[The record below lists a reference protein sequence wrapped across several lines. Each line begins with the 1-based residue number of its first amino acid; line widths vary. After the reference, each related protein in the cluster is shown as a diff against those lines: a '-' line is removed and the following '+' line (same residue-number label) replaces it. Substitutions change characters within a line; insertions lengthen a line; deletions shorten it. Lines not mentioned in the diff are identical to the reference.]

1 MGAILAGAEE
11 APDASVAA
19 RPPHPENC
27 GRAVSFVRR
36 LFREVQERVIR
47 RGTDRLLDVAPFL
60 TTLFLVSVYPLLR
73 YLRRDPFP
81 AEVFRFAFIS
91 FWIGF
96 LIVNMLRAHKT
107 RQTILQNLETDW
119 LDRLRSLGA
128 PLSHYAIFM
137 PLKHEGNRHV
147 LFQTFLSV
155 ERLRYP
161 KTLVTLVPI
170 IEAEDRITLE
180 KLEEVV
186 PLFKDRIQ
194 VEPFIYPTEDLPV
207 KCKATSVT
215 TAGRWLTQRIAEG
228 SFPPGPGGVKVL
240 IIDADTI
247 LHPQDLAFRDLTHRE
262 EEAQAV
268 ARGLRGVVLQ
278 SLTTYTANYWKVPM
292 LPRLHNTGFVLYQM
306 GKMQTGG
313 DYLILGPGTSMD
325 LQAFHGVSYFEP
337 NRHNEDMQF
346 RYKVVMEGYRVA
358 PLKIPTWGQ
367 APLTTKESWG
377 QIARW
382 ARGAVDVKFVVRYQR
397 KFSGARP
404 SLFRSKTFQALRAL
418 LANAMPPLTVL
429 LPAQLIL
436 ISWIS
441 PCVKDLWPVHVF
453 LSPDVLALKLAGKSL
468 CVSPM
473 AAFNLVFQTI
483 VLTSSTLL
491 GMVVVPHTLKP
502 IIYQRSP
509 RRWRRTRKLL
519 EWTRLVFTP
528 INLHNYFLM
537 ASAQLYMQGKLA
549 LGLPIAH
556 TPVTRK

>member
-1 MGAILAGAEE
+1 M
-11 APDASVAA
+11 A
-19 RPPHPENC
+19 RPRQPEHD
-27 GRAVSFVRR
+27 GRAIFLIRR
-36 LFREVQERVIR
+36 LCRKVHEKLLQ
-47 RGTDRLLDVAPFL
+47 RGSDRLLEVAPFL
-60 TTLFLVSVYPLLR
+60 TTLLLLSVYPLLR

-81 AEVFRFAFIS
+81 AELFRFAFIS

-96 LIVNMLRAHKT
+96 LIVNMIRAHKT
-107 RQTILQNLETDW
+107 RQAILHNLETDW

-137 PLKHEGNRHV
+137 PLKNEGNRHV

-161 KTLVTLVPI
+161 KSLVTLMPLV
-170 IEAEDRITLE
+170 EAEDRITLE
-180 KLEEVV
+180 KLDEIV
-186 PLFKDRIQ
+186 PMFKGRMQ
-194 VEPFIYPTEDLPV
+194 VEPFVYRTDRVSI

-215 TAGRWLTQRIAEG
+215 TAGRWLSQRVADG
-228 SFPPGPGGVKVL
+228 SFGARAGEVKVL

-247 LHPQDLAFRDLTHRE
+247 LHPQDLGLRELTHRE
-262 EEAQAV
+262 EEARATS
-268 ARGLRGVVLQ
+268 RGLRGVVLQ
-278 SLTTYTANYWKVPM
+278 SLTTYTANYWKIPM

-306 GKMQTGG
+306 GKMQTTG
-313 DYLILGPGTSMD
+313 DYLVLGPGTSLD
-325 LQAFHGVSYFEP
+325 LRTFQDVDYFEP

-358 PLKIPTWGQ
+358 PLRIPTWGQ
-367 APLTTKESWG
+367 APLSTKESWG

-397 KFSGARP
+397 RFSGAGLSP
-404 SLFRSKTFQALRAL
+404 LRSKTFQALRAL

-441 PCVKDLWPVHVF
+441 PCVRDLWPAHVF
-453 LSPDVLALKLAGKSL
+453 LSPDVLALKLGGKSL

-473 AAFNLVFQTI
+473 AAFNLIFQTI

-509 RRWRRTRKLL
+509 RRWRRTRKFL

-537 ASAQLYMQGKLA
+537 ATAQLYTQGKLA
-549 LGLPIAH
+549 LGLPITH